1 MIFSQRV
8 LRPLNFVKE
17 YINVIERK
25 ADQQE
30 TMCSKGKVLL
40 VCIASDVKSELVQNI
55 NELSNFIVSAEVDSF
70 EATFD
75 TLESQQFSL
84 VIVDTSMRDRSYD
97 GLVEKMRLRCP
108 HLPVLAIPV
117 KEFLNK

>member
-1 MIFSQRV
+1 
-8 LRPLNFVKE
+8 
-17 YINVIERK
+17 VIERK
-25 ADQQE
+25 AYQQE

-40 VCIASDVKSELVQNI
+40 VCIAPDVKSKLVHNI

-75 TLESQQFSL
+75 TFESQQFSL

-97 GLVEKMRLRCP
+97 GLVKKMRLRCP

-117 KEFLNK
+117 KQFPNK